1 MISLVLCVA
10 AFLGA
15 VVAANRSLGAG
26 LGFVVTVGYAY
37 GITRAN
43 LQQPLAHLVFDV
55 AVLGLYV
62 AQLWRSIPRE
72 ERPVQQGVRSWV
84 ILLCAWP
91 VVLFCLSPQRDPLV
105 ELVGLRSN
113 IFLLPF
119 VLLGARLSDDDMQR
133 LAMTIAV
140 LNLGAAGLAAA
151 QYVYGIEPFYP
162 YTEVTDLIYRSND
175 LLGRTAYRL
184 PSSFPNA
191 HVFGG
196 TMVMTIPWLAGA
208 LMHPR
213 LERWKTILY
222 MSALAASLLS
232 VFAAGARTPIV
243 ALALMGVAVTVSSR
257 FKGRMV
263 TRWAVVVAL
272 VLYVVAGDPRLQR
285 FLTLGDTALL
295 QERITNSVN
304 QDFFDLVGESP
315 LGNGLAGGGTS
326 IPYFLQERQQIQMTL
341 ENEYARIVLELGV
354 PGLLMWVGFIAWV
367 ATRSV
372 GDRESGWFLGQRL
385 AWVGALGYFVVAL
398 TGIGLLTA
406 VPQSS
411 LMLLNLGW
419 AIAAGA
425 RGRQRAAM
433 LRLVPRARRVA

>member
-1 MISLVLCVA
+1 MISLVLCVGI
-10 AFLGA
+10 FFGA
-15 VVAANRSLGAG
+15 VLAAKRSLGTG
-26 LGFVVTVGYAY
+26 LGFVFAIGYAY

-43 LQQPLAHLVFDV
+43 IQQPLAHLLFDV

-62 AQLWRSIPRE
+62 SQLWRAIPRDD
-72 ERPVQQGVRSWV
+72 RPVQQGIRSWV
-84 ILLCAWP
+84 VLLCAWP
-91 VVLFCLSPQRDPLV
+91 VILFCLSPQRDPLV

-119 VLLGARLSDDDMQR
+119 VLLGARLTDEDMQR
-133 LAMTIAV
+133 LALTIAV

-162 YTEVTDLIYRSND
+162 YTEVTELIYRSND
-175 LLGRTAYRL
+175 LVERTAYRL

-196 TMVMTIPWLAGA
+196 TMAMTVPWLVGA
-208 LMHPR
+208 LMHR
-213 LERWKTILY
+213 RVERWKTILF
-222 MSALAASLLS
+222 MSALGASLLS
-232 VFAAGARTPIV
+232 IFAAGARTPIV
-243 ALALMGVAVTVSSR
+243 ALGCMGVALTISSQFR
-257 FKGRMV
+257 GRV
-263 TRWAVVVAL
+263 LTRWAVVGAL
-272 VLYVVAGDPRLQR
+272 VLYVVSGDPRLQR

-304 QDFFDLVGESP
+304 EDFFDLVGESP

-326 IPYFLQERQQIQMTL
+326 IPYFLQERQQNQMTL

-354 PGLLMWVGFIAWV
+354 PGLLMWVGFIAWT

-372 GDRESGWFLGQRL
+372 GDRHSPWFLGQRV

-411 LMLLNLGW
+411 LMLMNLGW

-425 RGRQRAAM
+425 RSRQRAL
-433 LRLVPRARRVA
+433 LRRLEPRVRAA

>member
-1 MISLVLCVA
+1 MISLALCVGI
-10 AFLGA
+10 FLGA
-15 VVAANRSLGAG
+15 VLAANRSLGTG
-26 LGFVVTVGYAY
+26 LSFVFAIGYAY

-43 LQQPLAHLVFDV
+43 IQQPLAHLLFDV

-62 AQLWRSIPRE
+62 SQLWRAIPRE
-72 ERPVQQGVRSWV
+72 ERPVQQGIRSWIV
-84 ILLCAWP
+84 LLCAWP

-113 IFLLPF
+113 ILLLPF
-119 VLLGARLSDDDMQR
+119 VLLGARLTDDDTER
-133 LAMTIAV
+133 LATTIAV
-140 LNLGAAGLAAA
+140 LNVGAAALAGA

-162 YTEVTDLIYRSND
+162 YTEVTELIYRSND
-175 LLGRTAYRL
+175 LLERTAYRL

-196 TMVMTIPWLAGA
+196 TMAMTIPWLVGA
-208 LMHPR
+208 LMHRRPQ
-213 LERWKTILY
+213 RWKTILY
-222 MSALAASLLS
+222 MAALAASLLS
-232 VFAAGARTPIV
+232 IFAAGARTPIV
-243 ALALMGVAVTVSSR
+243 ALALMAVAVTISSQFR
-257 FKGRMV
+257 GRML
-263 TRWAVVVAL
+263 TRWAVVVGL

-285 FLTLGDTALL
+285 FVTLSDTALL
-295 QERITNSVN
+295 QERITSSVN
-304 QDFFDLVGESP
+304 EDFFDLVGESP

-326 IPYFLQERQQIQMTL
+326 IPYFLQERQQNQMTL

-354 PGLLMWVGFIAWV
+354 PGLVIWVGFIAWV
-367 ATRSV
+367 ATRSA
-372 GDRESGWFLGQRL
+372 GDRESHWFLGQRV

-411 LMLLNLGW
+411 LMLVNLGW

-425 RGRQRAAM
+425 RGRQRSLM
-433 LRLVPRARRVA
+433 LRVAPRVRRVA